1 MRNLCSIGMRGG
13 SKGVKDK
20 NLKKINGKPL
30 LAYTIIQAKE
40 SGLFEY
46 VAFSSDSDEILVL
59 ANKVSMSRP

>member
-30 LAYTIIQAKE
+30 LAYTIEQAIE
-40 SGLFEY
+40 SGLFEHI
-46 VAFSSDSDEILVL
+46 VVTTDS
-59 ANKVSMSRP
+59 R